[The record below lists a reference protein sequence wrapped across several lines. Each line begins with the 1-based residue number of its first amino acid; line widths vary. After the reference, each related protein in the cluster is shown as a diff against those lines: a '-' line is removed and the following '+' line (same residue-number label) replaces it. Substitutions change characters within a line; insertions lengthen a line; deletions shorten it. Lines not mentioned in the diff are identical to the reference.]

1 MSERLSLGTA
11 FGSTGLRATDG
22 SVNPAEET
30 LVMDARAG
38 LRPAEMV
45 EQQLMTIMRGMPV
58 HISHE
63 RAWRLRRTCP

>member
-1 MSERLSLGTA
+1 MSERLSLGKA
-11 FGSTGLRATDG
+11 FAPTNLRVVDG

-58 HISHE
+58 HISHVSATH
-63 RAWRLRRTCP
+63 RKR